1 MEYIIVFVIGFAL
14 GWYLQSW
21 LGAQAFYN
29 ILKDLDVPEDKIMKL
44 AEKEGVDVA
53 RSLDALKD
61 VDESTVIDAVNKG
74 ILTLVIEIKVES
86 VEGRLMAYRA
96 DDELY
101 LAQGNTAE
109 ELVQAVLA
117 KYPTNSRVEIVEG
130 GELVRDY
137 VDSLKK

>member
-1 MEYIIVFVIGFAL
+1 MEYFIVFVIGFAL

>member
-1 MEYIIVFVIGFAL
+1 MEYIIVFIIGFAL

-86 VEGRLMAYRA
+86 VEGRLLAYRA
-96 DDELY
+96 DDDLY

-130 GELVRDY
+130 GDLVRDY
-137 VDSLKK
+137 VDSLKT

>member
-74 ILTLVIEIKVES
+74 ILTLVIPIKVES
-86 VEGRLMAYRA
+86 VEGRLLAYRA
-96 DDELY
+96 DDDLY

-130 GELVRDY
+130 GDLVRDY